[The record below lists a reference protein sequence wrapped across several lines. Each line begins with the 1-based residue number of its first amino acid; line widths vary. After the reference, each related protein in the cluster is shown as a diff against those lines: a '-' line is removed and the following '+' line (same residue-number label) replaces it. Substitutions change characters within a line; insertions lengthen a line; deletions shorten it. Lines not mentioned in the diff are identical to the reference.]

1 MSQNLGLKKDSG
13 ETGSGKEVYLDFFLK
28 SKHFD
33 SKPFFFGQKKKEK
46 EPTHPSLKLKTNRK
60 SLFEELFKAYWPI
73 EVEIHLELVEGR
85 PSKVWWKKSGNQEG
99 FRSKVFLD
107 RRLLQMFGR
116 KSQNGCFFL
125 FFCFV
130 SLLFGSFWVD
140 EFMDCTQHIVVFFVF
155 FVFSFSR
162 LPSSF
167 SLLALVLGFGS

>member
-1 MSQNLGLKKDSG
+1 MYVKGYVSEFGAQKDSG
-13 ETGSGKEVYLDFFLK
+13 ETGSGKEVYLFFLK
-28 SKHFD
+28 ANTLTQN
-33 SKPFFFGQKKKEK
+33 PFFCQKKKEK

-116 KSQNGCFFL
+116 KWQNVFFFGFL
-125 FFCFV
+125 FCFTTCWI
-130 SLLFGSFWVD
+130 FWVD
-140 EFMDCTQHIVVFFVF
+140 EFMDCTQHIGVFLFC
-155 FVFSFSR
+155 
-162 LPSSF
+162 
-167 SLLALVLGFGS
+167 SLVACHFHFLFW